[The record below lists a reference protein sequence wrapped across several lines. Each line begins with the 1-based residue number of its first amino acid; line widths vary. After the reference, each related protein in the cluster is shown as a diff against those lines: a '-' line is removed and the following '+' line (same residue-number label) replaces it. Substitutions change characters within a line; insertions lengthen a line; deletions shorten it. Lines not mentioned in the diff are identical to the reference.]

1 MDHYELVAELPIIER
16 LTPAERIQLAK
27 QRRALQ
33 LLKWNEK
40 YRDNYDSF
48 EDNSPRKAK
57 IKFYPNITLLEATS
71 RNDVEEVRQLL
82 NSGIDPNVS
91 NEDGLTALH
100 QCAIDNNEQMLLT
113 LIDYGANV
121 NSRDTELWT
130 PLHAA
135 GCCGHLKIV
144 QHLVG
149 HGAELLAVNAD
160 GNMPY
165 DICDDE
171 ETLDYIESEMAK
183 RGVTQEDIDEE
194 RLIYE
199 KKMLQDVQFLLKN
212 GKNIDFKDE
221 KGATPLHVASAK
233 GYYTVVK
240 YLLEVGASVHVR
252 DNDGWQPIHA
262 AACWAQPD
270 SIELLVSY
278 GADINARTPA
288 GETPFDLCEDESVRA
303 VIMTLQLEQRRR
315 LLSFARDSRRMS
327 KRRKPSSKFESPNQ
341 GNNESHRLSASRG
354 AIRRHSFRD
363 RAGVTLA
370 RIEARREAAVL
381 RSYSFDGSTM
391 IPLLQMNA
399 LPSEDSVHDEK
410 TSSDIPASSSCPKND
425 EVKSSNV
432 VNLANNDPS
441 AVNENVNEK
450 SVDENINAKGDGK
463 IDGENVNVFQ
473 NQWSKRARKLSKTRA
488 KPKPADDRELLK
500 AKNSNQ
506 ENSSDDASPAADESS
521 KDGPLTLADLKRL
534 RSEERIG
541 GVNGNKTNEDAKD
554 ASTKEN
560 NNGIK
565 LYETTNDNNN
575 RRNSI
580 QDRHASRRSSK
591 FDRLKCCRII

>member
-33 LLKWNEK
+33 LLRWNEK
-40 YRDNYDSF
+40 YDSYDSF
-48 EDNSPRKAK
+48 KDNSSRKAN
-57 IKFYPNITLLEATS
+57 IKFQPNITLLEATS

-82 NSGIDPNVS
+82 NDGIDPNVS

-144 QHLVG
+144 RHLVE

-199 KKMLQDVQFLLKN
+199 KKMLQDVQYLFKN
-212 GKNIDFKDE
+212 GKNFEFKDE

-252 DNDGWQPIHA
+252 DNDGWQPVHA

-354 AIRRHSFRD
+354 AIRRHSLRD

-370 RIEARREAAVL
+370 RLEARREAALL

-399 LPSEDSVHDEK
+399 SPGEDSVHDEK
-410 TSSDIPASSSCPKND
+410 MSPGMPMASSSSKND
-425 EVKSSNV
+425 ELNSSNV
-432 VNLANNDPS
+432 VDLSKNDSSANK
-441 AVNENVNEK
+441 NVDVK
-450 SVDENINAKGDGK
+450 PVDESKIMANGDEK
-463 IDGENVNVFQ
+463 IDGENINVFQ
-473 NQWSKRARKLSKTRA
+473 NNWSKRTRKLSKTRA

-500 AKNSNQ
+500 TKNNNH
-506 ENSSDDASPAADESS
+506 ENSSGDASPGADESS
-521 KDGPLTLADLKRL
+521 GNGPLTLADLKLL
-534 RSEERIG
+534 RSEERG
-541 GVNGNKTNEDAKD
+541 SGVNGNKTNDDTKD
-554 ASTKEN
+554 ASIKEN
-560 NNGIK
+560 DNSIK
-565 LYETTNDNNN
+565 LNGTTNDNND
-575 RRNSI
+575 RRNSL
-580 QDRHASRRSSK
+580 QHRCTSRRNSK
-591 FDRLKCCRII
+591 FDRLKCCRIV